1 MRPSLLRTFFLE
13 STSVVFIGAIAL
25 LARLTGF
32 DLLMFPELGALASD
46 IIKRPHGT
54 WARAPVMLVL
64 TPLLTAIIGMWI
76 TQHMAFGVVSV
87 LLDVVLSMVLIEV
100 IRSPIAPGISAA
112 LLPLVLEVHSWWY
125 PLAISAGTA
134 ALAIIS
140 TLRRRWHPPRP
151 VPSISDKVDN
161 VMEKPAA
168 KPLWLLPFL
177 LLLAGLAFAAQR
189 DGWRTLMFPPL
200 VVTGFE
206 MFAHPL
212 VCPWA
217 RRPWR
222 LPFACALSALVGVVA
237 VNQLGAG
244 VVAAALSMAAGL
256 VIVRAIDLYAPPALA
271 VGLLPMVLAHPNYR
285 YVAAVLIS
293 TVTLTLGF
301 RIWQEICLRWLR
313 CQPELEPDVADA
325 DVTRR

>member
-1 MRPSLLRTFFLE
+1 MRPCLLRTFFLE
-13 STSVVFIGAIAL
+13 STSVVFIGAIAF
-25 LARLTGF
+25 LARWTGF

-64 TPLLTAIIGMWI
+64 TPLLTAVIGLWI
-76 TQHMAFGVVSV
+76 NQHMAFGVVSV
-87 LLDVVLSMVLIEV
+87 LLDVVLAMVLIEA
-100 IRSPIAPGISAA
+100 IRSPIAPGISAG
-112 LLPLVLEVHSWWY
+112 LLPLVLDVHSWWY
-125 PLAISAGTA
+125 PLAITVGTA

-140 TLRRRWHPPRP
+140 ILRLRFHPPRP
-151 VPSISDKVDN
+151 APSISDKVDN
-161 VMEKPAA
+161 IMEKPAA
-168 KPLWLLPFL
+168 KPLWLVPFL

-189 DGWRTLMFPPL
+189 DGWRMLLFPPL

-222 LPFACALSALVGVVA
+222 LPFACALSALVGIAA
-237 VNQLGAG
+237 VNEMGPG
-244 VVAAALSMAAGL
+244 VGAAALSMAAGL
-256 VIVRAIDLYAPPALA
+256 LILRALDLYAPPALA
-271 VGLLPMVLAHPNYR
+271 VGLLPMVLTHPTYR
-285 YVAAVLIS
+285 FVAAVLIS
-293 TVTLTLGF
+293 TVTLTIGF

-313 CQPELEPDVADA
+313 CQPSLEPGVVDADA
-325 DVTRR
+325 TRR